1 MTEELLPF
9 DMVAML
15 DSDEAIK
22 EYLYQ
27 VLNEGDGKELIRALG
42 YVAKAKGMILTVNP
56 RETVKRESSLL
67 RTSVP
72 SM

>member
-42 YVAKAKGMILTVNP
+42 YVAKAKGMTLIANP
-56 RETVKRESSLL
+56 RQTVKRKSSLL
-67 RTSVP
+67 RTSTP
-72 SM
+72 PM